1 MTRLF
6 FIDAVLRLSPPWL
19 RRAVGS
25 AIMQGMGKSIDAEVD
40 RDVEGVELRFPGGAN
55 GLAIHASALGLI
67 GRERRILRGPGE
79 LDETY
84 AARLRR
90 WWDSHRT
97 RGGAYALLEQMFE
110 YFLATNNVTITYV
123 SNIGTSQARVDAAGT
138 ITRGTFTAPGWV
150 GDGFVPPSWA
160 RFFIFMELD
169 GTTLGSVLTTES
181 GDIIT
186 TEDGEPVIVTIP
198 ILSLTASDFDM
209 LCAVPREW
217 SSAHIDRIYFA
228 LLPTGGIVWGFPAS
242 LVWGAAG
249 KTWGGDAA
257 ITFTC

>member
-169 GTTLGSVLTTES
+169 GTTLGTV
-181 GDIIT
+181 
-186 TEDGEPVIVTIP
+186 P